1 MKTLCFL
8 CLIFI
13 STSVMAAMPVCR
25 DTHGGF
31 CGYTGKVE
39 RIYINSGGKILLYF
53 DTPMPVENA
62 LTAGLTITK
71 GSAGIIVISHNP
83 EFAKL
88 FYSTALAAQ
97 ASKRN
102 VTIQMRDTNSGYLLM
117 DRIWLAE

>member
-13 STSVMAAMPVCR
+13 STSVFATVPVCS
-25 DTHGGF
+25 DTSGGY
-31 CGYTGKVE
+31 CQYTGKVSK
-39 RIYINSGGKILLYF
+39 IYVNAHDSILLYF
-53 DTPMPVENA
+53 DTRIPVENA
-62 LTAGLTITK
+62 LIASYTITN
-71 GSAGIIVISHNP
+71 GAAGIIQISENP

-102 VTIQMRDTNSGYLLM
+102 VTIQMRGTYGAYLKM
-117 DRIWLAE
+117 DRIWLND